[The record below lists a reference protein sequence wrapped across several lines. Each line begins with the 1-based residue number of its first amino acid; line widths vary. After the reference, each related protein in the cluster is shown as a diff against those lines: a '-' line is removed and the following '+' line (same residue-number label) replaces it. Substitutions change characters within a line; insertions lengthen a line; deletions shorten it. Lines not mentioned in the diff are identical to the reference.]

1 MKPDVQR
8 ILTKLATQKVE
19 FGIMQETKKA
29 INKHTSQRKKLDG
42 GIERWYSDLFS
53 VRDRF
58 SKLEAEF
65 REFNSSVK
73 SLEGYTKEI
82 ESMAKELGV
91 SSNSIDGYNEAKA
104 YINTSQD
111 VLDEYKEAKKL
122 ESKIG

>member
-1 MKPDVQR
+1 MDSKTKEILQKFSTQR
-8 ILTKLATQKVE
+8 VDL
-19 FGIMQETKKA
+19 GIMQETKKA

-53 VRDRF
+53 VRDKF

-65 REFNSSVK
+65 KEFNSSVK

-91 SSNSIDGYNEAKA
+91 SPNSIDGYNEAKA